1 VQAVLIATG
10 ELNTLMPIGADLPSP
25 LIPLVNRPVMEYVI
39 ESLARQE
46 IKKILVCLYRH
57 PALIE
62 EYFGSGS
69 RWGVTLEYALQSS
82 PAGNAGTLLRIQTL
96 LEDSF
101 LVIPGDVLNDID
113 FQALIEHHHT
123 FGAAATTAVGGCSPD
138 SSQPVLISS
147 TGEITG
153 FEQSTQSQY
162 CSGVFSLNKSSLAFI
177 PPGEHCDIYHDLL
190 PRLVEAC
197 VPVQAF
203 EQNSYWNPIQSFRQF
218 QAAQQAVL
226 SSWLDEP
233 GKHEHPDRV
242 NMSFLKAVE
251 LQEGVW
257 VGHNSAIH
265 PTARLAPPVYIGHHC
280 RIGPRVEMG
289 PNVVLGRAVY
299 VSDDATIQDSTILD
313 HTFIGRLMN
322 IKQRLV
328 SKNIL
333 VDSDTGEAVVV
344 ADPLLLGE
352 VNTSLI
358 VTGVQRAF
366 DVLLSLLGLAALLP
380 LLLSIA
386 LILKIASGRIFQ
398 VSLCAAKT
406 KDQTYLL
413 SRPSPQVFSRVQ
425 FNTLTKDGEISPLG
439 AWLERWEL
447 HRLPE
452 LLNVVRGEMRLVGT
466 MPMTVGQA
474 IKIYEDWHT
483 IQPQHRPGFTG
494 LWYVKGH
501 DEQGLDNIVIADAFY
516 LATQTRKQDIQLLWE
531 TPRAWL
537 RRRRQAMKTMIGK
550 EAGYG

>member
-1 VQAVLIATG
+1 VQAVIIATG
-10 ELNTLMPIGADLPSP
+10 ELNTLMPIGAALPSP

-39 ESLARQE
+39 ESLARQK
-46 IKKILVCLYRH
+46 IQKILVCLYRH

-69 RWGVTLEYALQSS
+69 RWGVALEYTLQSS
-82 PAGNAGTLLRIQTL
+82 PAGSAGSLLRIQTL

-101 LVIPGDVLNDID
+101 LVVPGDVLNDID
-113 FQALIEHHHT
+113 YQALIEHHHA
-123 FGAAATTAVGGCSPD
+123 FGEAATIAVGGCSPD
-138 SSQPVLISS
+138 SSQPVHISS

-153 FEQSTQSQY
+153 FEQSLQAHY
-162 CSGVFSLNKSSLAFI
+162 CSGVFCLNKSLLAFI
-177 PPGEHCDIYHDLL
+177 PPGEHSDMYHDLL

-203 EQNSYWNPIQSFRQF
+203 QQNSYWNPIHNFRQF

-233 GKHEHPDRV
+233 GKHENPDRV

-251 LQEGVW
+251 VQAGVW
-257 VGHNSAIH
+257 AGHNSAIH

-280 RIGPRVEMG
+280 RIGSGVELG

-299 VSDDATIQDSTILD
+299 VSDDATIQDSTIFD

-328 SKNIL
+328 SKNLLI
-333 VDSDTGEAVVV
+333 DSETGEAVVV
-344 ADPLLLGE
+344 TDPLLLGE

-366 DVLLSLLGLAALLP
+366 DVLLSVLALAFLLP
-380 LLLSIA
+380 VLLSIA
-386 LILKIASGRIFQ
+386 LVLKIASGRAFQ
-398 VSLCAAKT
+398 VSLCAART
-406 KDQTYLL
+406 KEQSDLL
-413 SRPSPQVFSRVQ
+413 AHPSPQVFSRVQ
-425 FNTLTKDGEISPLG
+425 FNTLGKDGESASFGP
-439 AWLERWEL
+439 WLERWEL

-483 IQPQHRPGFTG
+483 IRPEHRPGFTG
-494 LWYVKGH
+494 LWYVKGF
-501 DEQGLDNIVIADAFY
+501 DEQGLDHIVIADAFY
-516 LATQTRKQDIQLLWE
+516 LASQTTKQDLHLLWE

-537 RRRRQAMKTMIGK
+537 RRRRQAQKTLIGK